1 MSALPPLAW
10 LQAFESAARTLSF
23 TAAGQ
28 ELRVTQAAIS
38 QRVRLLEDRLGQRL
52 FVRHP
57 RSLSL
62 TPAGQSWLPSLQDG
76 FTRLIE
82 GTREVFGEAGD
93 APITLRTTPVMQQNW
108 LAPRLPA
115 FRRQHPE
122 VALRL
127 VSAIWPDDFGP
138 EGADLEI
145 RYGQGAWPGMEAIS
159 LGKEMMVPVC
169 APALA
174 ERITEPAD
182 LAGHTLLHAVG
193 FAVGWPTWLD
203 AVGLP
208 ALESSCTPLI
218 CDTQTMTLALAALGE
233 GVALTHRRLV
243 EHRDDLTVALELPV
257 DSKEGFWLVRPARP
271 EPRSEA
277 AILWDWLADHLGPAY
292 AGGVTRSCR
301 VCRDSL
307 R

>member
-1 MSALPPLAW
+1 MSALPPLIW

-28 ELRVTQAAIS
+28 ELGVTQAAIS

-62 TPAGQSWLPSLQDG
+62 TPAGQAWLPSLQDG
-76 FTRLIE
+76 FTRLTE
-82 GTREVFGEAGD
+82 GTREVFGDASD
-93 APITLRTTPVMQQNW
+93 APVTLRTTPVVQQNW

-115 FRRQHPE
+115 FRRQHPD

-145 RYGQGAWPGMEAIS
+145 RYGEGAWPGMEALP
-159 LGKEMMVPVC
+159 LGGETMLPVC
-169 APALA
+169 SPALA
-174 ERITEPAD
+174 ATIARPED
-182 LAGHTLLHAVG
+182 LAAHTLLHAAG

-203 AVGLP
+203 AVGVP
-208 ALESSCTPLI
+208 ALASHCAPLI
-218 CDTQTMTLALAALGE
+218 CDTQTMTLTLAAQGE

-243 EHRDDLTVALELPV
+243 EHRHDLVIALNRPV
-257 DSKEGFWLVRPARP
+257 ESHEGFWLVRSARLRP
-271 EPRSEA
+271 E
-277 AILWDWLADHLGPAY
+277 AILLWDWLKDRL
-292 AGGVTRSCR
+292 
-301 VCRDSL
+301 DSASL
-307 R
+307 EE

>member
-1 MSALPPLAW
+1 MPDFFMSALPPLIW

-28 ELRVTQAAIS
+28 ELGVTQAAIS

-62 TPAGQSWLPSLQDG
+62 TPAGQAWLPSLQDG
-76 FTRLIE
+76 FTRLTE
-82 GTREVFGEAGD
+82 GTREVFGDASD
-93 APITLRTTPVMQQNW
+93 APVTLRTTPVVQQNW

-115 FRRQHPE
+115 FRRQHSG

-145 RYGQGAWPGMEAIS
+145 RYGEGAWPGMEALP
-159 LGKEMMVPVC
+159 LGGETMLPVC
-169 APALA
+169 SPALA
-174 ERITEPAD
+174 EAIARPED
-182 LAGHTLLHAVG
+182 LAAHTLLHAAG

-203 AVGLP
+203 AVGVP
-208 ALESSCTPLI
+208 ALSSRCAPLI
-218 CDTQTMTLALAALGE
+218 CDTQTMTLALAAQGE

-243 EHRDDLTVALELPV
+243 EHRHDLVVALNRPV
-257 DSKEGFWLVRPARP
+257 ESHEGFWLVRPARP
-271 EPRSEA
+271 RPRPEA
-277 AILWDWLADHLGPAY
+277 ALLWDWLKDRL
-292 AGGVTRSCR
+292 
-301 VCRDSL
+301 DSASL
-307 R
+307 EE